1 MHMIILWLHIFNRCN
16 RWYLYGMYWGLFL
29 EGWGVSYGM
38 NWVLALAYCYVL
50 IVKVFEL
57 NYYNMLL
64 KYRSNIAINFTLLLI
79 HITIIYSILGLKIV
93 INLWVLPWVH
103 TWQIWPRRR
112 CGFWLLYRIWWRR
125 HIDELVCRR
134 RCSGATQH
142 HRWRVVYEQKFNR
155 ICVLRVHTHKRVQCY
170 HKDAHHAKGWTVHR
184 FIEHDLFH
192 SAVTFQNVCVVPG
205 DLLLKQKVPLWNVQ
219 KITQMMLVRHFE
231 NEKTFSLNGKIQLGR
246 DGLTLIVS
254 NAT

>member
-16 RWYLYGMYWGLFL
+16 RWYLYGMLWGLFL

-134 RCSGATQH
+134 RCSGAAQH

-170 HKDAHHAKGWTVHR
+170 HKRCTPCKRVNSPSLYRTWLVPQRRYIPKCMCCTWRSPPQTESTIV
-184 FIEHDLFH
+184 
-192 SAVTFQNVCVVPG
+192 VCPENNADDVGPPFW
-205 DLLLKQKVPLWNVQ
+205 KRENVQ
-219 KITQMMLVRHFE
+219 SKRKNST
-231 NEKTFSLNGKIQLGR
+231 G
-246 DGLTLIVS
+246 
-254 NAT
+254 